1 MKKQSESIGKFSFKK
16 IAFCEEIGDQ
26 LLVTFDDNDVLYLS
40 PYNYSRYYLYP
51 DKIITYEMYIDLLD
65 YESLR
70 PYVNYVINLIKKKS
84 YSQKQL
90 KLKLINVKHLDE
102 EKAKLVLKIVSS
114 STNIDFNRQKCES
127 LLFKVQFKGYSF
139 KRALNEF
146 YKNNIYRDLALE
158 YLNDYVPDET
168 IIFKYIDDF
177 YKRDKNSF
185 KKKSTNKLVSLGFD
199 RKEINYY
206 LGRYIEDNDIASE
219 DKTKQK
225 IENKLN
231 ESKDNLNIL
240 MDNFYRFKCFCNL
253 EKFTKNAVI
262 QYFKRKGFSYND
274 ICNEYDNFMD
284 NLREGEYD

>member
-51 DKIITYEMYIDLLD
+51 DKIITYEMYIDLVD

-70 PYVNYVINLIKKKS
+70 PYVNYVINLVKRKS

-90 KLKLINVKHLDE
+90 KLKLINVKHLE
-102 EKAKLVLKIVSS
+102 EDKAKLVLKIVSS

-127 LLFKVQFKGYSF
+127 LLFKVQLKGYSF

-146 YKNNIYRDLALE
+146 YKNNIYKDLALE

-185 KKKSTNKLVSLGFD
+185 KKKSTNKLASLGFD
-199 RKEINYY
+199 SKEINYY
-206 LGRYIEDNDIASE
+206 LSKYIDDNNVTFENENKKKS
-219 DKTKQK
+219 
-225 IENKLN
+225 ENKLN

-240 MDNFYRFKCFCNL
+240 MENFYRFKCFCNL

-274 ICNEYDNFMD
+274 ICNEYDNFID